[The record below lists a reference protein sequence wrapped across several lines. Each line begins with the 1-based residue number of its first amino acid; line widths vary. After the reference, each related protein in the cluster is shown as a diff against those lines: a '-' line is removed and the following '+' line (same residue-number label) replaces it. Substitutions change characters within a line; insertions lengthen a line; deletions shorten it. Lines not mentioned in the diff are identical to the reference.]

1 MRRSQLCPGP
11 DQCPEALTPEA
22 QQSGL
27 RPDLCCECP
36 AEKLN
41 EYLASPGGQW
51 ISVVVD
57 LDFALQSRIQVTLS
71 QISYLEFCL
80 LRLLAEER
88 NKFEVEE
95 IKKQK
100 SHGR

>member
-11 DQCPEALTPEA
+11 EQCPEALTPEV

-27 RPDLCCECP
+27 KPDPCCECP

-41 EYLASPGGQW
+41 EYLASPGGRW
-51 ISVVVD
+51 MSVVID
-57 LDFALQSRIQVTLS
+57 LDFALQSRIQIPFER
-71 QISYLEFCL
+71 ISYLEFRL

-95 IKKQK
+95 IKKQR

>member
-11 DQCPEALTPEA
+11 DQCPEALTPEV

-41 EYLASPGGQW
+41 KYLASPGGQW

-71 QISYLEFCL
+71 QIGYLEFCL